1 MVKMTQMMEVS
12 AIVLKRKER
21 LIQWLVRKDSLE
33 IVNLG
38 RVLQM
43 GGVKRKEEL
52 SKSDLICMFL
62 KI

>member
-1 MVKMTQMMEVS
+1 MTQMMEIS

-38 RVLQM
+38 RVLQD
-43 GGVKRKEEL
+43 GWGEEEGRAE
-52 SKSDLICMFL
+52 
-62 KI
+62 